1 MPHTSGRSARTRLR
15 GWTLSELL
23 IVLAMLALLL
33 GLALP
38 SHLQQQRQ
46 ARRADARAGLQILLL
61 DQARHRALNG
71 AFAADL
77 STLGWSSDRSPQGHY
92 KLRIAEADT
101 DTHVAEAWPEG
112 SQARDTACAPLRL
125 SLRGSAVLVLSSGA
139 STDAD
144 PGRCWP

>member
-1 MPHTSGRSARTRLR
+1 MPHASGRCARARLR

-23 IVLAMLALLL
+23 IALAILALLL

-77 STLGWSSDRSPQGHY
+77 NTLGWSSDRSPQGHY

-125 SLRGSAVLVLSSGA
+125 SLRGSALLVLSSGA

>member
-1 MPHTSGRSARTRLR
+1 MPHTSGRCVRARLR

-23 IVLAMLALLL
+23 IVLALLALLL

-61 DQARHRALNG
+61 DQARHRGLNG
-71 AFAADL
+71 AFATDL
-77 STLGWSSDRSPQGHY
+77 DSLGWSSDRSPQGHY
-92 KLRIAEADT
+92 RLRIAQAGT
-101 DTHVAEAWPEG
+101 DAHVAEAWPDG
-112 SQARDTACAPLRL
+112 PQARDTACAPMRL
-125 SLRGSAVLVLSSGA
+125 SLQGTATLVLSSGA